1 MFGPNHSPRYHH
13 RERDFSEH
21 YADTARLFCEFAG
34 IDTDDWDVF
43 FVTGSGTCAIQTILY
58 SLSDQLN
65 VVTEGHFSDRIKRYL
80 TDIGKK
86 SNSSSK
92 TAGVVYETSISH
104 LNDDLPDDIFMC
116 DCVSSFPYYE
126 PKGQIWATVTS
137 KQIGCAPGLSIVVMK
152 KSLWDDGSI
161 NFADESYLSLGKFKA
176 KREDHQTPHTPAITL
191 IDDLN
196 EKLRNWDAERFR
208 TMISKRRNELL
219 MHIPT
224 DCIIGDGP
232 VLTLKDDERSRGL
245 TTLFNLY
252 NYSSDGPQ
260 IFLWS
265 GTGKQYDKLYE
276 RLGEFY

>member
-1 MFGPNHSPRYHH
+1 
-13 RERDFSEH
+13 
-21 YADTARLFCEFAG
+21 
-34 IDTDDWDVF
+34 
-43 FVTGSGTCAIQTILY
+43 
-58 SLSDQLN
+58 
-65 VVTEGHFSDRIKRYL
+65 
-80 TDIGKK
+80 
-86 SNSSSK
+86 
-92 TAGVVYETSISH
+92 
-104 LNDDLPDDIFMC
+104 
-116 DCVSSFPYYE
+116 
-126 PKGQIWATVTS
+126 
-137 KQIGCAPGLSIVVMK
+137 MK